1 MCVVYYYFFE
11 IYCCRILVFCRIWK
25 FWVKFNFSKYFYKY
39 LFYICMVYIMCV
51 IVSIELYVVYEIVN
65 RKVKLFNIG
74 LLDYIFRFVVN

>member
-1 MCVVYYYFFE
+1 M
-11 IYCCRILVFCRIWK
+11 
-25 FWVKFNFSKYFYKY
+25 KFNISKYFYKY

>member
-1 MCVVYYYFFE
+1 
-11 IYCCRILVFCRIWK
+11 
-25 FWVKFNFSKYFYKY
+25 
-39 LFYICMVYIMCV
+39 MVYIMCV

>member
-1 MCVVYYYFFE
+1 M
-11 IYCCRILVFCRIWK
+11 
-25 FWVKFNFSKYFYKY
+25 KFNISKYFYKY

-51 IVSIELYVVYEIVN
+51 IVSIVLYVVYEIVN

>member
-1 MCVVYYYFFE
+1 MLFIIIFLKFIVVEYWF
-11 IYCCRILVFCRIWK
+11 FCRIWK